1 MIRQASFSDVDV
13 LSVLTYEAW
22 ENSLFALLEP
32 EIVSSFSVSWFAE
45 TLKLDI
51 DCDVCSVMV
60 YEENNEVLGYAAGK
74 YPSESSDFEI
84 LRLYVHPKAQGL
96 GIGGKLFS
104 EMKAQ
109 SIALNKS
116 RMILWALLGAK
127 NNHFYISQLPVEIIS
142 RDINMFGFKYSGV
155 GYVYS
160 S

>member
-1 MIRQASFSDVDV
+1 MIRQANFSDVDA

-45 TLKLDI
+45 TLRLDI

-60 YEENNEVLGYAAGK
+60 YEENNEILGYVAGK
-74 YPSESSDFEI
+74 HSSEISDFEI

-96 GIGGKLFS
+96 GIGGKLFL
-104 EMKAQ
+104 EMKTQ

-116 RMILWALLGAK
+116 TMLVWTLLGAK
-127 NNHFYISQLPVEIIS
+127 NNQFYMSQFPIEITN
-142 RDINMFGFKYSGV
+142 REINIFGFKYSGV